1 MSAEPI
7 PPERP
12 DDPPPGLNPFVRFR
26 RLALMGIGWV
36 LVIAGFPIALLPIV
50 HALGIALV
58 VIGLILILR
67 SSFGARRQFVAMQK
81 RHPGFLFPVRRLL
94 RREPEI
100 LPVAWQQLLRTE
112 RLFLKHLRWQ
122 FLRKL
127 RRRFRRRPS
136 TGRLA

>member
-1 MSAEPI
+1 MTMSAALI
-7 PPERP
+7 PPEP
-12 DDPPPGLNPFVRFR
+12 AADPSPSMNPFTRFR
-26 RLALMGIGWV
+26 RVALTGIGWV
-36 LVIAGFPIALLPIV
+36 LVIAGVPIAILPVV

-67 SSFGARRQFVAMQK
+67 SSFGARRQFVELQK

-100 LPVAWQQLLRTE
+100 APVAWQQLLRTE
-112 RLFLKHLRWQ
+112 RLFLRHLRWQ

-127 RRRFRRRPS
+127 RRRFRRRPAD
-136 TGRLA
+136 RA

>member
-1 MSAEPI
+1 MSTALTPS
-7 PPERP
+7 
-12 DDPPPGLNPFVRFR
+12 DDSTETPTPMNPFVRFR
-26 RLALMGIGWV
+26 RAALSGIGWV
-36 LVIAGFPIALLPIV
+36 LVIIGVPIAILPVV

-67 SSFGARRQFVAMQK
+67 SSFGARRQFVVLQK

-100 LPVAWQQLLRTE
+100 APVAWQQLLRTE
-112 RLFLKHLRWQ
+112 RLFLRHLRWQ

-127 RRRFRRRPS
+127 RRRFRRR
-136 TGRLA
+136 AA